1 MVILVSIFHI
11 PFKLYPLLLLH
22 IMFVII
28 LLKQLYS
35 FLLRKEIYSMKMS
48 DIKDEKGHCSCN
60 GTLNCCYGGQHLIV
74 GECPYYPE
82 SKKESN
88 IEDKN
93 P

>member
-1 MVILVSIFHI
+1 
-11 PFKLYPLLLLH
+11 
-22 IMFVII
+22 
-28 LLKQLYS
+28 
-35 FLLRKEIYSMKMS
+35 MKMS

-88 IEDKN
+88 MEDKT